1 MKKALKIAAALIAA
15 AAVITGGT
23 FIIMDK
29 NTEKLVGN
37 VSFEDTDT
45 KDKDVI
51 YFLNTGSSDA
61 ILIQSQGHFAMID
74 AGEDNDNPRGFAN
87 LEYTGYEQEIL
98 EFLKKTAADENGRV
112 HLDFV
117 LGTHSHSDHI
127 GGFDTII
134 NDENVF
140 IDKAFLKE
148 YHSENINDKEVRE
161 WDNQEVYDQMVNA
174 LNQKAVP
181 IISEISS
188 EPFKFGNFTL
198 TILNTDYDNR
208 SEKIGENDN
217 SLVVLAEKDGCK
229 ALLTGDLDNYNH
241 DEEKVGELVGKVDL
255 LKVGHHSYSHSSE
268 KKFLTAVQPKV
279 SVITNSYKGSDKR
292 TLRRIAKYTDSKI
305 IFTNDECGI
314 AAVFEHNEIHY
325 KNNFGIEKK
334 Y

>member
-1 MKKALKIAAALIAA
+1 MKKALKITAALIVA
-15 AAVITGGT
+15 AAVIAGGAAVIT
-23 FIIMDK
+23 NEK
-29 NTEKLVGN
+29 TKKLVGN
-37 VSFEDTDT
+37 VAFEEIDI

-74 AGEDNDNPRGFAN
+74 AGEDNDNPRGFSN

-98 EFLKKTAADENGRV
+98 EFLKQTVGDENGIV
-112 HLDFV
+112 QLDFV

-140 IDKAFLKE
+140 VDKAYLKE
-148 YHSENINDKEVRE
+148 YHSENINDKEIRE

-241 DEEKVGELVGKVDL
+241 DEEKIGELVGKVDL

-268 KKFLTAVQPKV
+268 KKFLMAVNPEV
-279 SVITNSYKGSDKR
+279 SIVTNSYKGADKR
-292 TLRRIAKYTDSKI
+292 TIRRIAKYTDSEI

-314 AAVFEHNEIHY
+314 AAVFENNEIKY
-325 KNNFGIEKK
+325 MNNTGI
-334 Y
+334 

>member
-1 MKKALKIAAALIAA
+1 MKKAFKIITAFVAALAVAA
-15 AAVITGGT
+15 GGT
-23 FIIMDK
+23 FIIMEN
-29 NTEKLVGN
+29 NTKKLVGN
-37 VSFEDTDT
+37 VTFENTDT

-74 AGEDNDNPRGFAN
+74 AGEDNDNPRGFSN
-87 LEYTGYEQEIL
+87 LEYIGYEQEIL
-98 EFLKKTAADENGRV
+98 EFLKKNISDENGRV

-134 NDENVF
+134 QDENVF
-140 IDKAFLKE
+140 ADKAYLKE
-148 YHSENINDKEVRE
+148 YHSKNINKREIRE

-174 LNQKAVP
+174 LNQKSIP

-198 TILNTDYDNR
+198 TILNTEYEDGSR
-208 SEKIGENDN
+208 KVGENDN
-217 SLVVLAEKDGCK
+217 SLVVLVEKDGCK

-241 DEEKVGELVGKVDL
+241 DEEKIGELVGKVDL

-268 KKFLTAVQPKV
+268 KNFLKSVRPEV
-279 SVITNSYKGSDKR
+279 SIITNSYEGADKR
-292 TLRRIAKYTDSKI
+292 TIRRIAKYTDSEI
-305 IFTNDECGI
+305 LFTNDEGGI
-314 AAVFEHNEIHY
+314 AAVFENSEIKY
-325 KNNFGIEKK
+325 VNSIGI
-334 Y
+334 